1 MKEQLKIESFEDFGM
16 TNQDSCVIIGKIV
29 NMQSEDTKLQVNHI
43 GLININPDTNTNI
56 MKIKL
61 NLTEVPTYSL
71 FEGEVIV
78 VEGINDM
85 NGQFNVRRI
94 IKPPMQKPLCNFSP
108 DFLRQCAMYSANKPL
123 QFVTACGPFSSSN
136 YLEY

>member
-1 MKEQLKIESFEDFGM
+1 M
-16 TNQDSCVIIGKIV
+16 TNQDSCVIIGKVV

-43 GLININPDTNTNI
+43 GLININPDSNTNI

-61 NLTEVPTYSL
+61 NLNELPTYSL

-85 NGQFNVRRI
+85 NG
-94 IKPPMQKPLCNFSP
+94 
-108 DFLRQCAMYSANKPL
+108 
-123 QFVTACGPFSSSN
+123 
-136 YLEY
+136 